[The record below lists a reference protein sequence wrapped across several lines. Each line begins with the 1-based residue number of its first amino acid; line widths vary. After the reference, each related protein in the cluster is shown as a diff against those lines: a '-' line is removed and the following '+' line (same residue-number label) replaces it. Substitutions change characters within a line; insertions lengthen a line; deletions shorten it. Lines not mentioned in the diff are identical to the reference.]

1 MTEEFPN
8 NSSRAGQEVPPE
20 VEKQI
25 EKIIEGT
32 ATVRKP
38 TGFRRFRQSFIAGDA
53 SSVGEHVFWNL
64 LIPSAKDAVSD
75 MCRTFVDMMIY
86 GEKRNY
92 GPMGGY
98 NPNTMPGA
106 PTSKMNY
113 GGISSGSRLIVPPG
127 QQTQYSNIPI
137 GVNDILV
144 PTRAEAETVIRKM
157 FEVLEKYRVVTIAD
171 LYGWVGIS
179 PNPLDYKRGWTNL
192 DGADVRRESH
202 GVRLVLPAPED
213 LN

>member
-38 TGFRRFRQSFIAGDA
+38 SGFRRFRQSFIAGDA
-53 SSVGEHVFWNL
+53 HSVGEHVFWNL
-64 LIPSAKDAVSD
+64 LIPSSKDAVSD

-92 GPMGGY
+92 GPPGGY
-98 NPNTMPGA
+98 NPASMPGA
-106 PTSKMNY
+106 ATTKVNY
-113 GGISSGSRLIVPPG
+113 GGISSGSRLIQPPG
-127 QQTQYSNIPI
+127 QPQYSGAPMSTD
-137 GVNDILV
+137 DIYV
-144 PTRAEAETVIRKM
+144 PTRAEAETVIRRM
-157 FEVLEKYRVVTIAD
+157 FDVLAKYHVVTIAD
-171 LYGWVGIS
+171 LYGWIGVT
-179 PNPLDYKRGWTNL
+179 PTPLDFKRGWTNL
-192 DGADVRRESH
+192 DGADVRREAV
-202 GVRLVLPAPED
+202 GVRLVLPVPED